1 MDFHVT
7 TKVLPK
13 DARWQ
18 DLISQL
24 KCPQCQM
31 YQGSSISN
39 LEKHVT
45 LHCKCR
51 PILLKN
57 HYIKKLKQLCAQV
70 HSLEED
76 VLDYVRLALEAKLL
90 QWRKEGMPEI
100 PFLLKRNDNQPA
112 YSHSTLLDLWRLWHQ
127 EVDSVSLEFS
137 ISELLQL
144 MVEAESLEWEPCDD
158 TLPPVRLEG
167 DDHQFN
173 LELMSQVAGKLK
185 NMQPSSSSFS
195 EEMDIEE
202 DNIERLER
210 EARIKDT

>member
-45 LHCKCR
+45 L
-51 PILLKN
+51 
-57 HYIKKLKQLCAQV
+57 QV

-100 PFLLKRNDNQPA
+100 PFLLKRNANQPA

>member
-45 LHCKCR
+45 L
-51 PILLKN
+51 
-57 HYIKKLKQLCAQV
+57 QV